1 MIVISQLK
9 TVWLACVTAM
19 RRFSDEILSM
29 SVLFLHFMN
38 YTSSS
43 AELSSPAIYN
53 SRRTVD
59 FDAVFIEGSN
69 S

>member
-1 MIVISQLK
+1 
-9 TVWLACVTAM
+9 M

-38 YTSSS
+38 CTSSG
-43 AELSSPAIYN
+43 AESGSPIIYD

-59 FDAVFIEGSN
+59 FDAVFIEGS
-69 S
+69 SS